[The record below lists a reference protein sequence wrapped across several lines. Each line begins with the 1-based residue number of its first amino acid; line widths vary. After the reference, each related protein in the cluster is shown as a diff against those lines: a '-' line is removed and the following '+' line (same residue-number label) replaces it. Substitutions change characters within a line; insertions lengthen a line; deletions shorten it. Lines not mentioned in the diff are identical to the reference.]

1 LWLELMNTQVNYLSN
16 DGLIDKLLKGA
27 YNMWQRAE
35 SLSGWVAVT
44 DLVRTNGTGQ
54 AGNLRASHVDC

>member
-1 LWLELMNTQVNYLSN
+1 LWLELMNIQVDYLSN
-16 DGLIDKLLKGA
+16 DGLIDKLLKGK
-27 YNMWQRAE
+27 YKMWQSAE

-54 AGNLRASHVDC
+54 AGNLRASHADC